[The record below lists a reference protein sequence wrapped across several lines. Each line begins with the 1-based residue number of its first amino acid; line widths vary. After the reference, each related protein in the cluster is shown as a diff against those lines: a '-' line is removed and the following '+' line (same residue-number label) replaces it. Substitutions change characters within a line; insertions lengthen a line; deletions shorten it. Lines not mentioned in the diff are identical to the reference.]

1 MTRDLTKGNA
11 FQNLLI
17 VMVPIFI
24 GNVFQQLYNMVDTW
38 IVGRTVNSQA
48 LAGVGV
54 TGALAFLIIGFVS
67 GLTAGFAVMTSQCF
81 GAHSDEDV
89 KCSVAT
95 GLTLSA
101 VATVVLTVLSALT
114 ARPLLR
120 LMQTPTDL
128 IDYAYDYIIVIFW
141 GLGATVFYNIVS
153 SIVRALGDSV
163 TPLIFLIF
171 ASLLNVG
178 LDFWF
183 IADLHMGVAGAGWAT
198 VVSQLVSAAACTVYM
213 FIRYP
218 VLRVRLDH
226 FRLRRRFCLRHLGVG
241 LPMAFQ
247 FSITAIGVIVQQA
260 ALNTL
265 GTAAVTAYTAASK
278 TDNLATQSMFA
289 LGVTMAT
296 YCGQNYGAGAYR
308 RIRTGVNAGLLI
320 AAAFTL
326 LGALFSVF
334 AGRALTLFF
343 IPDATADVLEKAQTF
358 LNWQSVFY
366 IFLAVLLVYRNSL
379 QGMSRSGITVIAGVI
394 ELAMRVM
401 VSLLLVGPLGF
412 TGISLSNPIAWVGA
426 TVFLVIVYYTV
437 IRKYK
442 IDKNVLQNG

>member
-1 MTRDLTKGNA
+1 
-11 FQNLLI
+11 
-17 VMVPIFI
+17 
-24 GNVFQQLYNMVDTW
+24 
-38 IVGRTVNSQA
+38 
-48 LAGVGV
+48 
-54 TGALAFLIIGFVS
+54 
-67 GLTAGFAVMTSQCF
+67 
-81 GAHSDEDV
+81 
-89 KCSVAT
+89 
-95 GLTLSA
+95 
-101 VATVVLTVLSALT
+101 
-114 ARPLLR
+114 
-120 LMQTPTDL
+120 
-128 IDYAYDYIIVIFW
+128 
-141 GLGATVFYNIVS
+141 
-153 SIVRALGDSV
+153 
-163 TPLIFLIF
+163 
-171 ASLLNVG
+171 
-178 LDFWF
+178 
-183 IADLHMGVAGAGWAT
+183 
-198 VVSQLVSAAACTVYM
+198 
-213 FIRYP
+213 
-218 VLRVRLDH
+218 
-226 FRLRRRFCLRHLGVG
+226 
-241 LPMAFQ
+241 MAFQ
-247 FSITAIGVIVQQA
+247 FSITAIGVIVQQS

-308 RIRTGVNAGLLI
+308 RIRAGVNAGLLI
-320 AAAFTL
+320 AAVFTL

-334 AGRALTLFF
+334 AGRAMTLFF

-358 LNWQSVFY
+358 LNWQAAFY